1 MKTPLTLLLLAG
13 TLTCPLK
20 ADTIELKSGVKYQG
34 SIISEDAE
42 SYLVKIRYTA
52 TISDERRIPKKDIRN
67 IIKAPKDS
75 ADFKKI
81 QSFLPTPNKTTKEV
95 YSERIAF
102 CTNFLKKYPKSTHRK
117 EVEKIIET
125 LNKENTI
132 VSQGGIKLNGDLIEA
147 SKAKTRAY
155 DIDALILTDQ
165 IKKSAKA
172 GRFTSALRTWEQL
185 KKDFPHSEAYK
196 ASLVWIP
203 KILKAHQSQLKR
215 ELSTLDSRLAKREKV
230 LKSLDEKDRRATKKI
245 LKQKQIRYEALV
257 KKEKEQLK
265 TQWISIDPFDKKSLD
280 SSLRNT
286 QSALNNLTHSNSGNI
301 TLANADFQSAWNAL
315 DQGDLDLA
323 KQHLQKL
330 KQLRIPEKYI
340 QPIDNEINEKKAA
353 LEAEKKAAEEAEA
366 KKAEEKEAQD
376 AEKKP
381 SQKDHKK

>member
-1 MKTPLTLLLLAG
+1 
-13 TLTCPLK
+13 
-20 ADTIELKSGVKYQG
+20 
-34 SIISEDAE
+34 
-42 SYLVKIRYTA
+42 
-52 TISDERRIPKKDIRN
+52 
-67 IIKAPKDS
+67 
-75 ADFKKI
+75 
-81 QSFLPTPNKTTKEV
+81 
-95 YSERIAF
+95 
-102 CTNFLKKYPKSTHRK
+102 
-117 EVEKIIET
+117 
-125 LNKENTI
+125 
-132 VSQGGIKLNGDLIEA
+132 
-147 SKAKTRAY
+147 
-155 DIDALILTDQ
+155 
-165 IKKSAKA
+165 
-172 GRFTSALRTWEQL
+172 
-185 KKDFPHSEAYK
+185 
-196 ASLVWIP
+196 
-203 KILKAHQSQLKR
+203 
-215 ELSTLDSRLAKREKV
+215 V
-230 LKSLDEKDRRATKKI
+230 LKSLDEKDRRATQKI